1 MPAPPNA
8 TERTAQPALLN
19 IAAAADYLD
28 ISVRQ
33 MRDLRARRDVT
44 TVLVGRLVR
53 FRPADLD
60 DYIERNVQPAQPR
73 P

>member
-1 MPAPPNA
+1 MPATPNA

-60 DYIERNVQPAQPR
+60 DYIERNVQPARPR